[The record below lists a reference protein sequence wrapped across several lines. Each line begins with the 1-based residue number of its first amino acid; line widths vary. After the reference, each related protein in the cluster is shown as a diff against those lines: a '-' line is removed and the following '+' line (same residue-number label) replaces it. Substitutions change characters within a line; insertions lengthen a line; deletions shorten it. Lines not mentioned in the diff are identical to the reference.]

1 MRLVRLETP
10 DGPILVNPEY
20 VVSVRKGLRETSLQ
34 TVTGAYTVRES
45 PEVVARLLGAE
56 EIPIDVTPAL
66 DWQRSGG

>member
-1 MRLVRLETP
+1 MRLVKLETP
-10 DGPILVNPEY
+10 EGSILINPEF

-34 TVTGAYTVRES
+34 TVAGTYTVRET

-66 DWQRSGG
+66 ELHRSGR

>member
-1 MRLVRLETP
+1 MRLVKLETP
-10 DGPILVNPEY
+10 DGSILVNPDY

-34 TVTGAYTVRES
+34 TVTGAYTVREA

-66 DWQRSGG
+66 ELYRTNR